1 MEKNDNKILGIDS
14 IKVERNGKTIIKG
27 LSLSVNRGKIHAVIG
42 PNGSGKST
50 LAYTI
55 MGIYKP
61 STGKIFFEGKD
72 ITSHL
77 IHERAKMG
85 ITLAWQEPARFEG
98 LLVRDYLSIGGNNI
112 ERALKMVNLDPRRC
126 LNRAIDDSLS
136 GGERKR
142 IELASIIMMTPK
154 LAILD
159 EPDSGIDFVSLDD
172 LLNVIVSLKKE
183 GITVLLIT
191 HREEV
196 ARVADEASLICDG
209 YLVKNGSTW
218 EVTKFFRKMCGKC
231 PSGKYLEVKKNGSPR
246 SI

>member
-1 MEKNDNKILGIDS
+1 MNKMLRIES
-14 IKVERNGKTIIKG
+14 IKVERDGKEIIKDI
-27 LSLSVNRGKIHAVIG
+27 SLSIDRGKIHAIIG

-50 LAYTI
+50 LAYSI
-55 MGIYKP
+55 MGIYAP
-61 STGKIFFEGKD
+61 SAGKIFFEGKD
-72 ITSHL
+72 ITNRS
-77 IHERAKMG
+77 ISERAKIG

-98 LLVRDYLSIGGNNI
+98 LSVRDYLSISGNNI
-112 ERALKMVNLDPRRC
+112 EKALKVVNLEPDRY

-142 IELASIIMMTPK
+142 IELASIVTMKPK
-154 LAILD
+154 IAILD

-172 LLNVIVSLKKE
+172 LLGVITNLKKE

-196 ARVADEASLICDG
+196 ARIADEASLICDG

-231 PSGKYLEVKKNGSPR
+231 PSGKYSEVKNEIPR
-246 SI
+246 SV

>member
-1 MEKNDNKILGIDS
+1 MEKNGNKMLRMDS

-61 STGKIFFEGKD
+61 AMGKIFFEGKD
-72 ITSHL
+72 ITDHL
-77 IHERAKMG
+77 IYERAKMG

-98 LLVRDYLSIGGNNI
+98 LLVRDYLSIGGKNI
-112 ERALKMVNLDPRRC
+112 ERALKMVNLDPRRY

-142 IELASIIMMTPK
+142 MELASIITMAPS

-172 LLNVIVSLKKE
+172 LLNVIVGLKKG

-196 ARVADEASLICDG
+196 ARIADEASLICDG

-231 PSGKYLEVKKNGSPR
+231 PSGKYSEVKKSGSPR

>member
-1 MEKNDNKILGIDS
+1 MNKMLKLES
-14 IKVERNGKTIIKG
+14 IKVDRNGKEIIKDV
-27 LSLSVNRGKIHAVIG
+27 SLSIDRGKIHAIIG

-50 LAYTI
+50 LAYSI
-55 MGIYKP
+55 MGIYAP
-61 STGKIFFEGKD
+61 SAGKILFKGKD
-72 ITSHL
+72 ITNHS
-77 IHERAKMG
+77 ISERAKIG

-98 LLVRDYLSIGGNNI
+98 LSIRDYLSIGGDNI
-112 ERALKMVNLDPRRC
+112 EMALRAVNLEPNRY

-142 IELASIIMMTPK
+142 VELASIMTMAPK

-172 LLNVIVSLKKE
+172 LLGVITNFKKE
-183 GITVLLIT
+183 GVTVLLIT

-196 ARVADEASLICDG
+196 ARIADEASLICDG

-231 PSGKYLEVKKNGSPR
+231 PSGKYSEVKNEALGS
-246 SI
+246 I

>member
-1 MEKNDNKILGIDS
+1 MNKMLRIES
-14 IKVERNGKTIIKG
+14 IKVERDGKEIIKDI
-27 LSLSVNRGKIHAVIG
+27 SLSIDRGKIHAIIG

-50 LAYTI
+50 LAYSI
-55 MGIYKP
+55 MGIYAP
-61 STGKIFFEGKD
+61 SAGKILFKGKD
-72 ITSHL
+72 ITNHS
-77 IHERAKMG
+77 ISERAKIG

-98 LLVRDYLSIGGNNI
+98 LSVRDYLSISGNDI
-112 ERALKMVNLDPRRC
+112 EKALKVVNLEPDRY

-142 IELASIIMMTPK
+142 IELASIVTMKPK
-154 LAILD
+154 IAILD

-172 LLNVIVSLKKE
+172 LLGVITNLKKE

-196 ARVADEASLICDG
+196 ARIADEASLICDG

-231 PSGKYLEVKKNGSPR
+231 PSGKYSEVKNEIPR
-246 SI
+246 SV

>member
-1 MEKNDNKILGIDS
+1 MNKMLRIES
-14 IKVERNGKTIIKG
+14 IKVERDGKEIIKDI
-27 LSLSVNRGKIHAVIG
+27 SLSIDRGKIHAIIG

-50 LAYTI
+50 LAYVI
-55 MGIYKP
+55 MGIYAP
-61 STGKIFFEGKD
+61 SAGKILFKGKD
-72 ITSHL
+72 ITNHS
-77 IHERAKMG
+77 ISERAKIG

-98 LLVRDYLSIGGNNI
+98 LSVRAYLSISGNDI
-112 ERALKMVNLDPRRC
+112 EKALKVVNLEPDRY

-142 IELASIIMMTPK
+142 IELASIVTMKPK
-154 LAILD
+154 IAILD

-172 LLNVIVSLKKE
+172 LLGVITNLKKE

-196 ARVADEASLICDG
+196 ARIADEASLICDG
-209 YLVKNGSTW
+209 YLVKNGNTW

-231 PSGKYLEVKKNGSPR
+231 PSGKYSEVKNEIPR
-246 SI
+246 SV

>member
-1 MEKNDNKILGIDS
+1 MKGSKMLKMKS
-14 IKVERNGKTIIKG
+14 IKVERDGKEIIKDI
-27 LSLSVNRGKIHAVIG
+27 SLSIDKGKIHAILG

-50 LAYTI
+50 LAYAI
-55 MGIYKP
+55 MGIYRP
-61 STGKIFFEGKD
+61 SAGKIFFEEND
-72 ITSHL
+72 ITNHS
-77 IHERAKMG
+77 ISERAKLG

-98 LLVRDYLSIGGNNI
+98 LSIRDYLSIGGNNA
-112 ERALKMVNLDPRRC
+112 ERALKAVNLEPSRY
-126 LNRAIDDSLS
+126 LNRVIDDSLS

-142 IELASIIMMTPK
+142 VELASIMTMAPK

-172 LLNVIVSLKKE
+172 LLGVITNFKKE

-196 ARVADEASLICDG
+196 ARIADEASLICDG

-231 PSGKYLEVKKNGSPR
+231 PSRKYSEVKNEFNR